1 MEGAGEIAVKNRP
14 AMRAATA
21 AALGTLPGM
30 SVASPRSRIPGAV
43 NGYEARWQQHNTDR
57 QRKILQAA
65 VELLEEKPAG
75 AEIPVLQIA
84 KRAGVA
90 KSVVYRQFSGR
101 EDLDR
106 RIRSYLIDDLG
117 TVLDAQLD
125 VSTGS
130 VREIITRTVRAVAD
144 WMGDH
149 PNLTAFARSGPPAGG
164 PDNVDAISSL
174 KIRISERSR
183 ELIEAIG
190 EIVGVDS
197 AALEPVPFAVVTM
210 VEGVL
215 AAWVADPRPARTRAE
230 VVADLADYAWF
241 VLDGAARAVG
251 VVVDPDRELAEVVA
265 GLSVTP

>member
-1 MEGAGEIAVKNRP
+1 
-14 AMRAATA
+14 
-21 AALGTLPGM
+21 M
-30 SVASPRSRIPGAV
+30 SVASSRSRIPGAV
-43 NGYEARWQQHNTDR
+43 NGYEARWEPHNTER
-57 QRKILQAA
+57 QLRILRAA
-65 VELLEEKPAG
+65 VELLEEKPLG
-75 AEIPVLQIA
+75 ADVPVLEIA

-117 TVLDAQLD
+117 SVLDAQLD
-125 VSTGS
+125 VSSGS

-149 PNLTAFARSGPPAGG
+149 PNLTAFARNGPPAGG
-164 PDNVDAISSL
+164 PDSVDAISSL

-183 ELIEAIG
+183 ELIEAIAR
-190 EIVGVDS
+190 IVGVDA

-215 AAWVADPRPARTRAE
+215 AAWVADPGTNRTRAE
-230 VVADLADYAWF
+230 VVADLADYAWY
-241 VLDGAARAVG
+241 VLDGTARTVG
-251 VVVDPDRELAEVVA
+251 ASVDPDRELAEVVA
-265 GLSVTP
+265 GLREGGI

>member
-1 MEGAGEIAVKNRP
+1 
-14 AMRAATA
+14 
-21 AALGTLPGM
+21 M

-43 NGYEARWQQHNTDR
+43 NGYEARWAQHNTER
-57 QRKILQAA
+57 QRMILRAA
-65 VELLEEKPAG
+65 VELLEEKPPG

-90 KSVVYRQFSGR
+90 KSVLYRQFNGR
-101 EDLDR
+101 DDLDR

-117 TVLDAQLD
+117 AVLDAQLD
-125 VSTGS
+125 VTTGS

-164 PDNVDAISSL
+164 PDNTDAISSL
-174 KIRISERSR
+174 KLRISARSR
-183 ELIEAIG
+183 ELIEAIA
-190 EIVGVDS
+190 EIVGIDA

-215 AAWVADPRPARTRAE
+215 AAWVAEPRPTRTRAQ
-230 VVADLADYAWF
+230 VVADLADYAWY
-241 VLDGAARAVG
+241 VLDGAAKGVG
-251 VVVDPDRELAEVVA
+251 IAVDPDRELAEVIARLTA
-265 GLSVTP
+265 GS

>member
-1 MEGAGEIAVKNRP
+1 
-14 AMRAATA
+14 
-21 AALGTLPGM
+21 M
-30 SVASPRSRIPGAV
+30 SVASPRSRTQGAV
-43 NGYEARWQQHNTDR
+43 NGYEARWEQHNTER
-57 QRKILQAA
+57 QRTILRAA
-65 VELLEEKPAG
+65 VELLEEKPLG
-75 AEIPVLQIA
+75 ADIPVVQIA

-117 TVLDAQLD
+117 AVLDAQLD
-125 VSTGS
+125 VSAGS

-149 PNLTAFARSGPPAGG
+149 PNLAAFARTGPPAGG
-164 PDNVDAISSL
+164 PDAVDAISSL
-174 KIRISERSR
+174 KSRISARSG

-190 EIVGVDS
+190 EIVGVDA

-215 AAWVADPRPARTRAE
+215 AAWVADPRPSRTRAE
-230 VVADLADYAWF
+230 MVDDLAGYAWY

-251 VVVDPDRELAEVVA
+251 ITVDPDRELSDVVA
-265 GLSVTP
+265 DLAGAG